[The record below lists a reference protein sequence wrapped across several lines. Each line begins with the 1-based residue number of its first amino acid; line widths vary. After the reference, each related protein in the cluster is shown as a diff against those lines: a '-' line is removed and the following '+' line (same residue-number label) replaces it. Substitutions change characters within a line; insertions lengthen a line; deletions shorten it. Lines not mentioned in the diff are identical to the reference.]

1 MKGKITAILVCTAA
15 SLVLASCGG
24 KEESS
29 SRPIQTEPAAS
40 TNAAAQVTTAAT
52 TTKPAV
58 QPVTHERHDYEDG
71 VLIGR
76 WEGADADIE
85 FKENG
90 LVSLEYDI
98 SEMMMINDDGTFMLS
113 GDTYSQEYVSY
124 DGTTLTVLTKPE
136 EGEEQTELI
145 KLVRKGDP
153 DPVSYDGIYYIDND
167 YLKERLAGVL
177 SGDEVADLDVEMKI
191 KNGNFIIYLED
202 FCEYT
207 QNGDVLELSVGE
219 EAGELAEEL
228 GDTTFVL
235 DDDKCVIYNSNGI
248 TEKFWKAD

>member
-15 SLVLASCGG
+15 ALVLASCGG

-29 SRPIQTEPAAS
+29 ARPIETEPAA
-40 TNAAAQVTTAAT
+40 TTLATAPVTTAAT

-71 VLIGR
+71 VLLGR

-98 SEMMMINDDGTFMLS
+98 SDIMLIKDDGTFMLS

-145 KLVRKGDP
+145 KLVRKGEP
-153 DPVSYDGIYYIDND
+153 DPVSYDGIYSIDND

-177 SGDEVADLDVEMKI
+177 SGEEVSELNVEMKI
-191 KNGNFIIYLED
+191 NRGNFIIYLED

-207 QNGDVLELSVGE
+207 QKGDVLELSVGD
-219 EAGELAEEL
+219 EAGALAEEL